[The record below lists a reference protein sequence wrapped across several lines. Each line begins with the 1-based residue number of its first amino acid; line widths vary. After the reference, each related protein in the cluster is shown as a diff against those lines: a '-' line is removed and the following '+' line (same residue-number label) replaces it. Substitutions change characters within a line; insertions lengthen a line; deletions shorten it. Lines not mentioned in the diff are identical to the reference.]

1 MFLSRIWL
9 TNMITVG
16 VFEAKARLSE
26 LLKQVEDG
34 KEVMITRDRK
44 PVARLVGA
52 SGALRPAPKTSRE
65 ELKKICERGLR
76 RMRRRRVTIPDLDAF
91 IEEAMD
97 EL

>member
-1 MFLSRIWL
+1 
-9 TNMITVG
+9 MITVG

-34 KEVMITRDRK
+34 KQVLITRDRK
-44 PVARLVGA
+44 PIARLVSAGGGGI
-52 SGALRPAPKTSRE
+52 SRVVPNTSRE
-65 ELKKICERGLR
+65 ELKKIGDRMLR
-76 RMRRRRVTIPDLDAF
+76 RMARRRVTIPDLDAF